1 MKMSRSLLAGLLGF
15 ILVCAGLLWSAF
27 AGPMLLHFKSG
38 PLQSDKRL
46 VIWNPFRN
54 RQPEEFGA
62 EVLAAIHSPTCRETM
77 AKLDVP
83 DQEKRVACEK
93 QERRPLRRSCA
104 LVERRDQGVT
114 TWLLFQCSQE
124 AHDDLLSDV
133 GLSLRKRGTSWVLEG
148 YERIY

>member
-1 MKMSRSLLAGLLGF
+1 
-15 ILVCAGLLWSAF
+15 
-27 AGPMLLHFKSG
+27 
-38 PLQSDKRL
+38 LQSDKRL